1 MAILDKITNSTKKVK
16 NNGKE
21 KYKIVIKKTI
31 NNNSFQ
37 NLEKEEKV
45 IQVFV
50 WKNSYNIPKI
60 RKNKPEQKAWI
71 KWTIKNKANKDLN
84 CKKYEK

>member
-1 MAILDKITNSTKKVK
+1 VAILDKIINSTEKVK

-21 KYKIVIKKTI
+21 KYRIVIKKII

-50 WKNSYNIPKI
+50 
-60 RKNKPEQKAWI
+60 
-71 KWTIKNKANKDLN
+71 
-84 CKKYEK
+84 